1 MRWALQRYG
10 TWEWLD
16 YEFPLSV
23 PDGYELALSAYGIVP
38 ASVPSPMAQYLG
50 VDGRP
55 LFEEWGTFVH
65 CEIDDPGRVRREWT
79 GIVKTA
85 SYDSNGWELDLV
97 EFPGYFAGEPYQGLA
112 RATDTDPADLLRQ
125 LVVDTQSRPSSWFG
139 CTVTGST
146 PVTLGT
152 NLDQKVAEARAVMD
166 ERQKT
171 YDKLAKTKTTKT
183 NDLQNLDS
191 TLSDEVATA
200 RKLVTEAQ
208 AYLLTLINEGA
219 DSAQIETARLAVVAR
234 QSSYSAAL
242 ASYDAE
248 IEAGRAALA
257 GAKTDKDEA
266 KKALEDAK
274 EKYNEAKKKRSADGG
289 AFEVRGED
297 LEDTYRAFN
306 KVAKAAGI
314 EWTTKTIYSEGAPN
328 VRINLHYP
336 QAGARRD
343 DLVFDTS
350 VNIVSQLELQSTAA
364 YANAAVGVGAGEGA
378 KAIRRSIS
386 QPTTRMRR
394 TTIIDDKT
402 IRTNAHMDAAMRAEL
417 LLCQAK
423 PFPETITVIDHP
435 NCRIGAWQVGDTI
448 TVTGKL
454 RAGVTYKGLLRIVAW
469 QRISAHEARLTLTP
483 ATPL

>member
-1 MRWALQRYG
+1 MRWALQRFG

-16 YEFPLSV
+16 YEFPLTV
-23 PDGYELALSAYGIVP
+23 EDGYELALSAYGIVH

-50 VDGRP
+50 VDGQP

-79 GIVKTA
+79 GIVKSA
-85 SYDSNGWELDLV
+85 IFDGNGWDLDLV

-112 RATDTDPADLLRQ
+112 RATGTDPADLLRQ
-125 LVVDTQSRPSSWFG
+125 LVLDTQSRPSSWFG
-139 CTVTGST
+139 CSVIGATGEK
-146 PVTLGT
+146 LGT

-166 ERQKT
+166 QRQAT
-171 YDKLAKTKTTKT
+171 YDQLAKTKNTKT
-183 NDLQNLDS
+183 NELQDLDS
-191 TLSDEVATA
+191 TLSDEVTTS
-200 RKLVTEAQ
+200 RRLVTEAQ
-208 AYLLTLINEGA
+208 AYVLSLVNAGA
-219 DSAQIETARLAVVAR
+219 EAAQIETARLAVVAR
-234 QSSYSAAL
+234 QASYNAAL
-242 ASYDAE
+242 TSYNAE
-248 IEAGRAALA
+248 IEAGRSALSS
-257 GAKTDKDEA
+257 AKTDKDEA
-266 KKALEDAK
+266 KKALDSAK
-274 EKYNEAKKKRSADGG
+274 EKYRDAKKNRSDQGG

-314 EWTTKTIYSEGAPN
+314 EWSTQTIYSEGAPN

-336 QAGARRD
+336 QAGVRRD
-343 DLVFDTS
+343 DLIFDTS
-350 VNIVSQLELQSTAA
+350 VNIVSELELVSAGA

-386 QPTTRMRR
+386 LPTTRMRR
-394 TTIIDDKT
+394 TVVVDDKT

-417 LLCQAK
+417 TLCQAA
-423 PFPETITVIDHP
+423 PYPESITVADHP

-454 RAGVTYKGLLRIVAW
+454 RAGATYKGLLRIVAW
-469 QRISAHEARLTLTP
+469 QRVSAHEARLTLTP
-483 ATPL
+483 AAPL